1 MEPVEVSVV
10 AAWLTERI
18 AALLEEDPATLDP
31 DVPLDAYG
39 VASSDVVFL
48 TEGLSTLLGLPVS
61 ATVAWEHPTIADLA
75 EFLAAVSRGEA
86 ELPEDELAF
95 DLDAQLHDP

>member
-1 MEPVEVSVV
+1 MDASVV

-18 AALLEEDPATLDP
+18 AGLLEEDPTSLDP
-31 DVPLDAYG
+31 SVPLDAYG

-48 TEGLSTLLGLPVS
+48 TEGLSSLLGHPVS
-61 ATVAWEHPTIADLA
+61 ATVAWDHPTIADLS

-95 DLDAQLHDP
+95 DLDADPRDP